1 MISTMASPPP
11 PLPTLDPEEQQTAG
25 PLLRAVARG
34 LELWLRQQC
43 QEVDELEITLQGSVG
58 QLLRGHLQ
66 GVHLHARKVVFQN
79 LSLERVDLCSDP
91 IQLRMGAVLRGQP
104 LRLDHPFRVRGAV
117 LLSGEGLSR
126 TLATSQWQAL
136 GDYLCEELMGVTPL
150 ESVKLLDERIIL
162 QSHSS
167 PEGNRLDVET
177 QMVLTS
183 SGLQLRP
190 LDGRPPLPLAMDEAI
205 QLERAEVRAG
215 LLELAGE
222 ALVQP

>member
-1 MISTMASPPP
+1 MISTKASPPP
-11 PLPTLDPEEQQTAG
+11 PLPALDPEEEQTAG
-25 PLLRAVARG
+25 PLLKAVAKG

-43 QEVDELEITLQGSVG
+43 EEVEELEITLQGSMG
-58 QLLRGHLQ
+58 QLLRGHLE

-91 IQLRMGAVLRGQP
+91 IQLRMGAVLRGQR

-126 TLATSQWQAL
+126 TLATPQWQAL
-136 GDYLCEELMGVTPL
+136 ADHLCEELMGVKPL
-150 ESVKLLDERIIL
+150 ESVELVDERLIL
-162 QSHSS
+162 QAQSS
-167 PEGNRLDVET
+167 SEGNRLLVET
-177 QMVLTS
+177 HMVLTA

-190 LDGRPPLPLAMDEAI
+190 LDGRPPFPLAMDEAI
-205 QLERAEVRAG
+205 QLERAEVRGG